1 MNFKLIINFFICLSL
16 SSSFAYAQESSD
28 VLYEKANIAYKA
40 NRYSEALIHLKNL
53 TQEQPNNLTARI
65 LMAEVLLASNMGSAA
80 EVELKNARSLGAD
93 RSRLLLLFAESYL
106 LQHKYNEVLAYLEKP
121 VRDEILAS
129 KILVL
134 KGHAFLGLRQLKLSE
149 ESYKL
154 ALTLNESSQNAKL
167 GLAQININYFKYP
180 KALEFVDD
188 VLAGYF
194 PPLKAWVLKAS
205 IHQSLAQQQA
215 ALKAINTALLE
226 NNKHI
231 QALIIRASLYIELTS
246 YQNAEQDIST
256 ILEQVPH
263 EPRAQFL
270 QAMVDINKTK
280 EQESAED
287 ISKTQLSKI
296 SETISR
302 LDDDTLKNN
311 PSYYYLASVVAFH
324 QQDYLNAAIYIKS
337 YMAIDSLN
345 IKAMN
350 FSATIDIAQ
359 QKYASAQ
366 STLNKAYFLDEQNP
380 RVLSL
385 LGLVN
390 LRLKEF
396 EKANFYFEQVKT
408 IVPDSAFAKSQLAKS
423 YIGLGEYN
431 KAVTSLLSVNSTVV
445 NQATISFLLV
455 EAYVKSGKVD
465 KARQLAKNLTQSAP
479 NNEEYIHHL
488 GFVYQVTGDKAS
500 AEKCFK
506 EALAIAP
513 QHEKSIISLSE
524 ILLSNKRNEQ
534 AISLLNEALDVQPE
548 NINFI
553 KALGKSYARNK
564 QFDQSVLWLEKAYK
578 QSPSNAEILKQ
589 LSYAYLNVGNM
600 TEAIEILE
608 SYLINHQ
615 KTADIYILLGQ
626 HFQRISNIEKAIQ
639 SFSDA
644 LKYKANKAE
653 VYFYIANA
661 YRADKQIEQAVATYQ
676 KSIAWARNKQPPL
689 LAITRLLNQE
699 ERPQEAIAIV
709 EKFAV
714 SEKLPDRL
722 MLVIAHS
729 HYLAKQFSKSEK
741 RYKALLSKNKE
752 KATAGL
758 ALVYLAQN
766 RAAKAV
772 KLLTKVLKKQPK
784 SFLLNTSLA
793 EAHMKNKDWQAAY
806 NIYLVLIKLY
816 ENQPVLL
823 NNIAFVAIQL
833 EDYKNAKEYALA
845 SLSIA
850 KSYPDAL
857 DTLGWVYYLTNDFDK
872 ALPLFRQALAIDY
885 SKLEIKY
892 HLALTLKALNQDKE
906 AFNTLL
912 EVVNSKRD
920 FSEKKSAQ
928 QLLSQW
934 AESLS

>member
-1 MNFKLIINFFICLSL
+1 ML
-16 SSSFAYAQESSD
+16 SSLFVYSQEATD

-53 TQEQPNNLTARI
+53 TKKQPDNLTARM

-80 EVELKNARSLGAD
+80 EAELENARSLGAD
-93 RSRLLLLFAESYL
+93 RNRILLLLAESYL
-106 LQHKYNEVLAYLEKP
+106 LQHKYNEVLAYLESP
-121 VRDEILAS
+121 VQDEILAS

-134 KGHAFLGLRQLKLSE
+134 KGHAFLGLRQLKQSE
-149 ESYKL
+149 DSYLL
-154 ALTLNESSQNAKL
+154 ALTLNEASQNAKL
-167 GLAQININYFKYP
+167 GLVQININYFKYQ
-180 KALEFVDD
+180 KALEIVDE
-188 VLAGYF
+188 VLSGYF
-194 PPLKAWVLKAS
+194 PPLKAWIFKAS
-205 IHQSLAQQQA
+205 IHQNLAQQQD

-231 QALIIRASLYIELTS
+231 QALIIRASLYIELAS
-246 YQNAEQDIST
+246 YQLAEQDIST

-263 EPRAQFL
+263 EPKAQFL

-287 ISKTQLSKI
+287 ISNIQLSKI
-296 SETISR
+296 SETLAR
-302 LDDDTLKNN
+302 LDDNTLKNN

-337 YMAIDSLN
+337 YIAIDSLN
-345 IKAMN
+345 IKAMS

-359 QKYASAQ
+359 KKYASAQ
-366 STLNKAYFLDEQNP
+366 STLNKAYFLEEQNP

-408 IVPDSAFAKSQLAKS
+408 IVPNSALAKSQLARS

-431 KAVTSLLSVNSTVV
+431 KAVNSLLSVNSTDI

-455 EAYVKSGKVD
+455 EAYVKSGEVK
-465 KARQLAKNLTQSAP
+465 KARKLATKLTQSDN

-488 GFVYQVTGDKAS
+488 GFVYQVTGDIIN
-500 AEKCFK
+500 AEKHFK
-506 EALAIAP
+506 QALTINP
-513 QHEKSIISLSE
+513 IHEKSIISLSE
-524 ILLSNKRNEQ
+524 IMLANKQTEQ
-534 AISLLNEALDVQPE
+534 SISILNKALEAQPE

-553 KALGKSYARNK
+553 KALGKSYAKNQ
-564 QFDQSVLWLEKAYK
+564 QFDQSVIWLERAYK
-578 QSPSNAEILKQ
+578 HAPKNAELLKQ

-608 SYLINHQ
+608 SYLITHK

-626 HFQRISNIEKAIQ
+626 HFQRLRNIEKAIQ
-639 SFSDA
+639 SFSSA
-644 LKYKANKAE
+644 LKYKTNKAE

-661 YRADKQIEQAVATYQ
+661 YRADKKIEDAIATYK
-676 KSIAWARNKQPPL
+676 KSIAWASNKQPPL
-689 LAITRLLNQE
+689 LAVTRLLNQE
-699 ERPQEAIAIV
+699 GRPKEAIDIV
-709 EKFAV
+709 NKFV
-714 SEKLPDRL
+714 GSEKLPDRV

-729 HYLAKQFSKSEK
+729 YYLDKQFSESEK
-741 RYKALLSKNKE
+741 RYKTLLSNNEE

-758 ALVYLAQN
+758 SLVYLAQN
-766 RAAKAV
+766 RANKAA
-772 KLLTKVLKKQPK
+772 KLLTKALKKQPK

-793 EAHMKNKDWQAAY
+793 EAHMKKKDWQAAY
-806 NIYLVLIKLY
+806 NIYLLLIKTY
-816 ENQPVLL
+816 NNQPVLL
-823 NNIAFVAIQL
+823 NNIAFVALQL
-833 EDYKNAKEYALA
+833 EDYKKAKEYALA
-845 SLSIA
+845 SLAIV

-857 DTLGWVYYLTNDFDK
+857 DTLGWVYYLTNEFDK
-872 ALPLFRQALAIDY
+872 ALPLFRQALAIDF
-885 SKLEIKY
+885 SKLEIKF
-892 HLALTLKALNQDKE
+892 HLALTLKALKQDRE

-920 FSEKKSAQ
+920 FSEKRSAQ
-928 QLLSQW
+928 QLLNKW
-934 AESLS
+934 AESFG